1 MILKRNKKGLYH
13 RLQDVERPKSLNEWL
28 EIIRFE
34 HEKQTKSNKSA
45 KRLDR

>member
-28 EIIRFE
+28 DIIRLE
-34 HEKQTKSNKSA
+34 HEKQVKNNKST
-45 KRLDR
+45 K